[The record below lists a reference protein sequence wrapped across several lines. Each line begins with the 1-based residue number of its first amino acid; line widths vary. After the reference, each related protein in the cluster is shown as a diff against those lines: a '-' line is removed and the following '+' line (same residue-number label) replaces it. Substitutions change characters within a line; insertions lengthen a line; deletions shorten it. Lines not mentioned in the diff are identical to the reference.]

1 MIIPPE
7 YLKKKS
13 KTIPFGYE
21 TSEITG
27 YFKPIPEQLEVLN
40 KYLTLIKE
48 KKCSLREASTLI
60 EQETGRK
67 LSHVSLKNYTD
78 KGPSLETRRKKNFK
92 EKTRN
97 SFTAKE
103 KLTTKRTA
111 A

>member
-1 MIIPPE
+1 MIVPPE

-48 KKCSLREASTLI
+48 KKKPPKYLMVKHTTSIMTYDSDWA
-60 EQETGRK
+60 
-67 LSHVSLKNYTD
+67 VSNTVY
-78 KGPSLETRRKKNFK
+78 F
-92 EKTRN
+92 
-97 SFTAKE
+97 
-103 KLTTKRTA
+103 
-111 A
+111 